1 MLAEMML
8 RSDEE
13 GRGVIQLTVPSAN
26 TIKVAEAIRG
36 VLSLAGHKVRRINSE
51 GEEVVSADEVFPDG
65 CPAMALRGLR
75 GKEDLRRNWLPVLA
89 LAKTQFPKW
98 KAASV
103 RFPQKWP
110 SVSEKNLIFRTRF
123 SCRKEQT
130 ASRYA
135 ARSLLLFSCISCSNC
150 GTRSCA
156 CLSEG
161 LA

>member
-36 VLSLAGHKVRRINSE
+36 VPSLAGHKVRRINSE

-75 GKEDLRRNWLPVLA
+75 GKEDL
-89 LAKTQFPKW
+89 TQ
-98 KAASV
+98 A
-103 RFPQKWP
+103 
-110 SVSEKNLIFRTRF
+110 EL
-123 SCRKEQT
+123 
-130 ASRYA
+130 A
-135 ARSLLLFSCISCSNC
+135 ARLGVSQNAISEMESGKRPISTKMAKRLGEEFN
-150 GTRSCA
+150 
-156 CLSEG
+156 LPYKVF
-161 LA
+161 L

>member
-36 VLSLAGHKVRRINSE
+36 VLSLAGHKVRRVNSE

-75 GKEDLRRNWLPVLA
+75 GKEEM
-89 LAKTQFPKW
+89 TQ
-98 KAASV
+98 A
-103 RFPQKWP
+103 
-110 SVSEKNLIFRTRF
+110 EL
-123 SCRKEQT
+123 
-130 ASRYA
+130 A
-135 ARSLLLFSCISCSNC
+135 ARLGVSQNAISEMESGKRPISTKMAKRLGEEFN
-150 GTRSCA
+150 
-156 CLSEG
+156 LPYKVF
-161 LA
+161 L

>member
-36 VLSLAGHKVRRINSE
+36 VLSLAGHKVRRVNSE

-75 GKEDLRRNWLPVLA
+75 GKEDL
-89 LAKTQFPKW
+89 TQT
-98 KAASV
+98 
-103 RFPQKWP
+103 
-110 SVSEKNLIFRTRF
+110 EL
-123 SCRKEQT
+123 
-130 ASRYA
+130 A
-135 ARSLLLFSCISCSNC
+135 ARLGVSQNAISEMESGKRPISTKMAKRLGEEFN
-150 GTRSCA
+150 
-156 CLSEG
+156 LPYKVF
-161 LA
+161 L

>member
-36 VLSLAGHKVRRINSE
+36 VLSLAGHKVRRVNSE

-75 GKEDLRRNWLPVLA
+75 GKEDI
-89 LAKTQFPKW
+89 TQ
-98 KAASV
+98 A
-103 RFPQKWP
+103 
-110 SVSEKNLIFRTRF
+110 EL
-123 SCRKEQT
+123 
-130 ASRYA
+130 A
-135 ARSLLLFSCISCSNC
+135 ARLGISQN
-150 GTRSCA
+150 A
-156 CLSEG
+156 ISEMESG
-161 LA
+161 KRPISTKMAKRLGEEFNIPYKVFL